1 MEALT
6 EKYTMAE
13 LADRHGVH
21 PNQISQWK
29 RLFLENADAVF
40 EKGGK
45 SKRKDHREREE
56 LLKVIGELKVENNF
70 LKKKL

>member
-1 MEALT
+1 MEAIS

-13 LADRHGVH
+13 LADRHGIH

-29 RLFLENADAVF
+29 RKFIDNADVVF
-40 EKGGK
+40 EKGNG
-45 SKRKDHREREE
+45 SKRKDNREREE
-56 LLKVIGELKVENNF
+56 LLKVIGELKVENSF